1 MVKHCVFKSQE
12 LCFFF
17 LFNSIDGIIQYIYH
31 FAEHLLPVVQQSYNS

>member
-12 LCFFF
+12 HYFFF

-31 FAEHLLPVVQQSYNS
+31 FAVNLLPVVPQSYNS